1 MCLFHAKFKNF
12 LICLCPCR
20 QPTQDAPEEVRA
32 RDFRRELEERER
44 VAVKGRDRGAR
55 GEEACTCDFFLWL
68 FFRQYVFIDHDH
80 FLFPSEHTTSSSSS
94 SSSSKRPRLDQ
105 IPAANLDADDPLTD
119 VHTLS
124 YTYLGVQIDF
134 GCSLNDVCVLG

>member
-1 MCLFHAKFKNF
+1 MCSFHAEFTNS

-55 GEEACTCDFFLWL
+55 GEEACTFDFFGGG
-68 FFRQYVFIDHDH
+68 FV
-80 FLFPSEHTTSSSSS
+80 PS
-94 SSSSKRPRLDQ
+94 
-105 IPAANLDADDPLTD
+105 IC
-119 VHTLS
+119 VH
-124 YTYLGVQIDF
+124 
-134 GCSLNDVCVLG
+134 